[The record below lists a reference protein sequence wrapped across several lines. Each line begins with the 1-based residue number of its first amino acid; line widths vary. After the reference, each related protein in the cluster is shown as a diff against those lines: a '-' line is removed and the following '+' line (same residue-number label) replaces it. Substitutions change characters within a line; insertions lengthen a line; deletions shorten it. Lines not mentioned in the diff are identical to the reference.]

1 MINYGEK
8 MRALNVEIEEVLQR
22 IVKVEARDENETLK
36 LVSKQYSQEN
46 IVLDE
51 NNYKGHELRVISE

>member
-1 MINYGEK
+1 
-8 MRALNVEIEEVLQR
+8 MRAFNVEIEEVLQR
-22 IVKVEARDENETLK
+22 IVKVEARDENEILK

-51 NNYKGHELRVISE
+51 NNYKGHENNYKGHELRVISE

>member
-1 MINYGEK
+1 
-8 MRALNVEIEEVLQR
+8 MRAFNVEIEEVLQR
-22 IVKVEARDENETLK
+22 IVKVEARDENEILK

-51 NNYKGHELRVISE
+51 NNYKGHELRVISEKRTIKE

>member
-8 MRALNVEIEEVLQR
+8 MRAFNVEIEEVLQR
-22 IVKVEARDENETLK
+22 IVKVEARDENEILK
-36 LVSKQYSQEN
+36 LVSKQYSLEN

-51 NNYKGHELRVISE
+51 NKYKGHELRVISE

>member
-8 MRALNVEIEEVLQR
+8 MRAFNVEIEEVLQR
-22 IVKVEARDENETLK
+22 IVKVEARDENEIFK

>member
-8 MRALNVEIEEVLQR
+8 MRAFNVEIEEVLQR

>member
-1 MINYGEK
+1 MINYGEE
-8 MRALNVEIEEVLQR
+8 MRAFNVEIEEVLQR
-22 IVKVEARDENETLK
+22 IVKVEARDENEILK

>member
-1 MINYGEK
+1 
-8 MRALNVEIEEVLQR
+8 MRTFNVEIEEVLQR
-22 IVKVEARDENETLK
+22 IVKVEARDENEILK

>member
-8 MRALNVEIEEVLQR
+8 MRAFNVEIEEVLQR

-46 IVLDE
+46 IVLDQ

>member
-8 MRALNVEIEEVLQR
+8 MRAFNVEIEEVLQR
-22 IVKVEARDENETLK
+22 IVKVEARDENEILK

-46 IVLDE
+46 VVLDE

>member
-8 MRALNVEIEEVLQR
+8 MRAFNVEIEEVLQR
-22 IVKVEARDENETLK
+22 IVKVEARDENEILK

>member
-8 MRALNVEIEEVLQR
+8 MRAFNVEIEEVLQR

-46 IVLDE
+46 IILDE

>member
-8 MRALNVEIEEVLQR
+8 MRAFNVEIEEVLQR
-22 IVKVEARDENETLK
+22 IVKVEAWDENEILK

>member
-8 MRALNVEIEEVLQR
+8 MRAFNVEIEEVLQR
-22 IVKVEARDENETLK
+22 IVKVEARDENEILK
-36 LVSKQYSQEN
+36 LVSKKYSQEN

>member
-8 MRALNVEIEEVLQR
+8 MRAFNVEVEEVLQR
-22 IVKVEARDENETLK
+22 IVKVEARDENEILK

>member
-1 MINYGEK
+1 MIHYGEK
-8 MRALNVEIEEVLQR
+8 MRAFNVEIEEVLQR
-22 IVKVEARDENETLK
+22 IVKVEARDENEILK

>member
-8 MRALNVEIEEVLQR
+8 MRAFNVEIEEVLQR

-51 NNYKGHELRVISE
+51 NNDKGHELRVISE

>member
-8 MRALNVEIEEVLQR
+8 KRAFNVEIEEVLQR
-22 IVKVEARDENETLK
+22 IVKVEARDENEILK